1 MNRIE
6 FMKQLERLLW
16 DIPEQEC
23 RDAIEFYN
31 AYFDDAGPEN
41 EAQVISE
48 LGSPGKVAAIIK
60 ADLKGSAQTETYG
73 EYTETGYQDHR
84 FSGGTQVPDRTN
96 VIRER
101 EESGRRRSRGYQ
113 GRQTRS
119 GGNLALVIVI
129 LVFTSPVWLGLAG
142 GILGIVFGLVFGIL
156 GVVLGIGAGSLGL
169 LAGGGAVIVPGILKI
184 ASNPAV
190 GLASSGAGFLMVAI
204 GIMLLVAF
212 LWVVAKL
219 LPMSLRAVVGLCQ
232 RIFHRG
238 RGGDKR

>member
-23 RDAIEFYN
+23 RDAIDFYN

-169 LAGGGAVIVPGILKI
+169 LAGGGAVIVSGILEDSVQSCSRACLLRSRVPYGGNRHN
-184 ASNPAV
+184 AS
-190 GLASSGAGFLMVAI
+190 GGFSLGSGKASSYVPSGCGWIVPEDFSP
-204 GIMLLVAF
+204 
-212 LWVVAKL
+212 W
-219 LPMSLRAVVGLCQ
+219 Q
-232 RIFHRG
+232 RR
-238 RGGDKR
+238 